1 MGLVLKSTG
10 SWYEVLADGVRYQ
23 CRIRGKLR
31 LKGVR
36 STNPVVV
43 GDWVKFEADEQGGYV
58 ISAIEPRHNYIIR
71 RASNLS
77 KESHIIAANIDQ
89 ALLVVTLFS
98 PETALEFVDR
108 FLVTCEAYK
117 VPVTILLAK
126 IDLARQHPEAVEE
139 FYSIYEKAGYK
150 IVEVSATE
158 GEGIETVRELLRGK
172 TTLLS
177 LMAGLDLP
185 TEGDII
191 VDGKSTRDWDRNQ
204 LRRDAVSV
212 IYQNYNL
219 FPLLTVQENIQ
230 YPRNLKKTPRKEA
243 LVLAREVRERVE
255 LSATYDKRL
264 PSHLSGGEQQRVAIA
279 RTLAQG
285 CKIILADEPTGNLDS
300 GNSRNIVEILCRL
313 AHEDGCTVIIV
324 THDPAVA
331 EQADVVLQMKDGS
344 WI

>member
-1 MGLVLKSTG
+1 MSISLNNVSYSYKGK
-10 SWYEVLADGVRYQ
+10 YQ
-23 CRIRGKLR
+23 
-31 LKGVR
+31 
-36 STNPVVV
+36 
-43 GDWVKFEADEQGGYV
+43 
-58 ISAIEPRHNYIIR
+58 
-71 RASNLS
+71 
-77 KESHIIAANIDQ
+77 
-89 ALLVVTLFS
+89 
-98 PETALEFVDR
+98 
-108 FLVTCEAYK
+108 
-117 VPVTILLAK
+117 
-126 IDLARQHPEAVEE
+126 
-139 FYSIYEKAGYK
+139 
-150 IVEVSATE
+150 
-158 GEGIETVRELLRGK
+158 TVRAVDAVSYDFEPGKCYAIIGKSGSGK

-219 FPLLTVQENIQ
+219 FPLLTVQENIR
-230 YPRNLKKTPRKEA
+230 YPLNLKRTPKAEA
-243 LVLAREVRERVE
+243 AALAQAVRERVE
-255 LSATYDKRL
+255 LPAAYDQRL

-300 GNSRNIVEILCRL
+300 TNSRNIVDILCGL
-313 AHEDGCTVIIV
+313 AHNDGCTVIIV